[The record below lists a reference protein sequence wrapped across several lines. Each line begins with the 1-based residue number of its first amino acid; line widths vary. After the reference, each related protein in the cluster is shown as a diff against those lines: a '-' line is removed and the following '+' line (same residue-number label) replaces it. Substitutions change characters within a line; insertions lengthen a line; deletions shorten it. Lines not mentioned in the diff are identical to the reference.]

1 MSTLTALILAKNE
14 ERHISECVASVAF
27 ADEVLVID
35 DFSTD
40 ETVALAQASGAKV
53 ITHALNGDWSQQRNF
68 AVSEATGDWIL
79 FVDADERISPPLA
92 DEIREVVHS
101 GDMKAYELFYKSAE
115 QGNANGEYDTDFFK
129 CIAWG
134 NLAKTIQT
142 YTSKG
147 LQIAIEGRVENRT
160 YQANDGTNRYV
171 TEVVVEGVHLI
182 DFKKSETPKTEE
194 VVYHDDL
201 PF

>member
-1 MSTLTALILAKNE
+1 MTKDI
-14 ERHISECVASVAF
+14 
-27 ADEVLVID
+27 
-35 DFSTD
+35 
-40 ETVALAQASGAKV
+40 
-53 ITHALNGDWSQQRNF
+53 
-68 AVSEATGDWIL
+68 
-79 FVDADERISPPLA
+79 
-92 DEIREVVHS
+92 EIRYTQNQKEVGSFDLAVNRN
-101 GDMKAYELFYKSAE
+101 YK
-115 QGNANGEYDTDFFK
+115 NANGEYDTDFFK

>member
-1 MSTLTALILAKNE
+1 MNKIILIGRMTKD
-14 ERHISECVASVAF
+14 I
-27 ADEVLVID
+27 
-35 DFSTD
+35 
-40 ETVALAQASGAKV
+40 
-53 ITHALNGDWSQQRNF
+53 
-68 AVSEATGDWIL
+68 
-79 FVDADERISPPLA
+79 
-92 DEIREVVHS
+92 EIRYTQNQKEVGSFDLAV
-101 GDMKAYELFYKSAE
+101 DRNYR
-115 QGNANGEYDTDFFK
+115 NANGEHDTDFFK

-134 NLAKTIQT
+134 NLAKTIHI
-142 YTSKG
+142 YTSRG
-147 LQIAIEGRVENRT
+147 SQIAIEGRVENRT

>member
-1 MSTLTALILAKNE
+1 MNKIILVGRMTKD
-14 ERHISECVASVAF
+14 I
-27 ADEVLVID
+27 
-35 DFSTD
+35 
-40 ETVALAQASGAKV
+40 
-53 ITHALNGDWSQQRNF
+53 
-68 AVSEATGDWIL
+68 
-79 FVDADERISPPLA
+79 
-92 DEIREVVHS
+92 EIRYTQNQKEVGSFDLAVNRN
-101 GDMKAYELFYKSAE
+101 YK
-115 QGNANGEYDTDFFK
+115 NANGEYDTDFFK

-147 LQIAIEGRVENRT
+147 SQIAIEGRVENRT

-182 DFKKSETPKTEE
+182 DFKKNETATTEE
-194 VVYHDDL
+194 VIGVDDL

>member
-1 MSTLTALILAKNE
+1 MNKIILIGRMSKDI
-14 ERHISECVASVAF
+14 
-27 ADEVLVID
+27 
-35 DFSTD
+35 
-40 ETVALAQASGAKV
+40 
-53 ITHALNGDWSQQRNF
+53 
-68 AVSEATGDWIL
+68 
-79 FVDADERISPPLA
+79 
-92 DEIREVVHS
+92 EIRYTQNQKEVGNFDLAVNRN
-101 GDMKAYELFYKSAE
+101 YK
-115 QGNANGEYDTDFFK
+115 NANGEYDTDFFK

-147 LQIAIEGRVENRT
+147 SQIAIEGRVENRT

-182 DFKKSETPKTEE
+182 DFKKNETATTEE
-194 VVYHDDL
+194 VIGVDDL

>member
-1 MSTLTALILAKNE
+1 MNKIILVGRMTKD
-14 ERHISECVASVAF
+14 I
-27 ADEVLVID
+27 
-35 DFSTD
+35 
-40 ETVALAQASGAKV
+40 
-53 ITHALNGDWSQQRNF
+53 
-68 AVSEATGDWIL
+68 
-79 FVDADERISPPLA
+79 
-92 DEIREVVHS
+92 EIRYTQNQKEVGNFDLAVNRN
-101 GDMKAYELFYKSAE
+101 YK
-115 QGNANGEYDTDFFK
+115 NANGEYDTDFFK

-147 LQIAIEGRVENRT
+147 SQIAIEGRVENRT

-182 DFKKSETPKTEE
+182 DFKKNETATTEE
-194 VVYHDDL
+194 VIGVDDL

>member
-1 MSTLTALILAKNE
+1 MNKIILVGRMTKD
-14 ERHISECVASVAF
+14 I
-27 ADEVLVID
+27 
-35 DFSTD
+35 
-40 ETVALAQASGAKV
+40 
-53 ITHALNGDWSQQRNF
+53 
-68 AVSEATGDWIL
+68 
-79 FVDADERISPPLA
+79 
-92 DEIREVVHS
+92 EIRYTQNQKEVGNFDLAVNRN
-101 GDMKAYELFYKSAE
+101 YK
-115 QGNANGEYDTDFFK
+115 NANGEYDTDFFK

-147 LQIAIEGRVENRT
+147 SQIAIEGRVENRT

-194 VVYHDDL
+194 VVYTDDL

>member
-1 MSTLTALILAKNE
+1 MNKIILIGRMTKD
-14 ERHISECVASVAF
+14 I
-27 ADEVLVID
+27 
-35 DFSTD
+35 
-40 ETVALAQASGAKV
+40 
-53 ITHALNGDWSQQRNF
+53 
-68 AVSEATGDWIL
+68 
-79 FVDADERISPPLA
+79 
-92 DEIREVVHS
+92 EIRYTQNQKEVGSFDLAVNRN
-101 GDMKAYELFYKSAE
+101 YK
-115 QGNANGEYDTDFFK
+115 NANGEYDTDFFK

-147 LQIAIEGRVENRT
+147 SQIAIEGRVENRT

-182 DFKKSETPKTEE
+182 DFKKNETPMTEE
-194 VVYHDDL
+194 VVDPDDL